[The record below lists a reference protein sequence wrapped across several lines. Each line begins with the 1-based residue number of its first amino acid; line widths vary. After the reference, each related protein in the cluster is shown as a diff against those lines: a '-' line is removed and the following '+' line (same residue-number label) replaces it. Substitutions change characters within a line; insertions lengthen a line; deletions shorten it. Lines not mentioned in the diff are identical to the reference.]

1 MDPMIACIAGEEV
14 ARQWHDGTLAG
25 DALGRRE
32 TPFGPSGEL
41 YRVTNH
47 DRPFYALARY
57 GQGAD
62 KIAPCRVNS
71 RADIYALKDL
81 GVRGIVAWGSCG
93 AITHDIAVGDLVLL
107 GDVIDQTYLRPQ
119 TFFENSPLGYLRQFP
134 VFCPELTRATAAAA
148 HDLDLAH
155 RDNGIAAVREGPRL
169 ETPAEVRMLAGL
181 GAELVTHLFVPEAFL
196 ARELQLCYA
205 AVAYVVNYAETGSRH
220 RPFAA
225 GGLFGGLAGPS
236 DAERVAE
243 TTRRMGDVVAAVA
256 ETLDE
261 AGPGCDCARTMAQN
275 VEHYD
280 MPADWRKW
288 CG

>member
-1 MDPMIACIAGEEV
+1 
-14 ARQWHDGTLAG
+14 
-25 DALGRRE
+25 
-32 TPFGPSGEL
+32 
-41 YRVTNH
+41 
-47 DRPFYALARY
+47 
-57 GQGAD
+57 
-62 KIAPCRVNS
+62 
-71 RADIYALKDL
+71 
-81 GVRGIVAWGSCG
+81 
-93 AITHDIAVGDLVLL
+93 
-107 GDVIDQTYLRPQ
+107 
-119 TFFENSPLGYLRQFP
+119 
-134 VFCPELTRATAAAA
+134 
-148 HDLDLAH
+148 
-155 RDNGIAAVREGPRL
+155 
-169 ETPAEVRMLAGL
+169 MLAGL

-256 ETLDE
+256 ETLDD